1 MNNGLMA
8 ASTSDP
14 QKIQADSARKRFQNP
29 SLAMIELTQDGP
41 DGHHFTELLL
51 EKGAIIKDTHHWVL
65 RFTPPI
71 VASKEDLEFALGC
84 KWRK

>member
-1 MNNGLMA
+1 MMFG
-8 ASTSDP
+8 
-14 QKIQADSARKRFQNP
+14 
-29 SLAMIELTQDGP
+29 IELTQDGP

-71 VASKEDLEFALGC
+71 VASKKDLELVLGMLEEVFVGQPAEA
-84 KWRK
+84 